1 MTYGEVPW
9 QQQAW
14 DWRAAGNFMAGGA
27 GSGLIVFAALST
39 LAGRPAPAQF
49 ACGAALV
56 SLGLFCVW
64 LEIGRPLRAL
74 HVFFHPGTSWM
85 SREAFVAAVLMP
97 CALAAAFGIPF
108 AAPLAGVL
116 ALAFVYSQARILK
129 ASRGIPA
136 WREPRIVPLVVAT
149 GLAEGGGLFMLS
161 SLAHG
166 PGGVALTFL
175 AAALVLTRWLL
186 WRRYRGVL
194 VAPAGALTELDGM
207 ARRLLWVGT
216 LGPLALI
223 GGGLAAAF
231 LFAALDVGASDS
243 GIQAI
248 TAALGGAGALLAGA
262 WFKFILI
269 TRAAFNQGFAIQRLP
284 VRGVRRAAP

>member
-27 GSGLIVFAALST
+27 GAGLLVFAALST
-39 LAGRPAPAQF
+39 LTGRPAPAQF

-64 LEIGRPLRAL
+64 LEIGRPMRAL

-97 CALAAAFGIPF
+97 CSLAAAFGIPF

-129 ASRGIPA
+129 AARGIPA

-149 GLAEGGGLFMLS
+149 GLAEGGGLFVLS

-166 PGGVALTFL
+166 PGGGALAFL
-175 AAALVLTRWLL
+175 TAALVLARWLL
-186 WRRYRGVL
+186 WRRYRDVL
-194 VAPAGALTELDGM
+194 VAPAGALTQLDGM
-207 ARRLLWVGT
+207 SRWLLWLGT

-223 GGGLAAAF
+223 GAGLAAAF
-231 LFAALDVGASDS
+231 LFGALDVGAADS
-243 GIQAI
+243 GIQAV
-248 TAALGGAGALLAGA
+248 TAALGGAGALLTGA
-262 WFKFILI
+262 WFKFILV
-269 TRAAFNQGFAIQRLP
+269 TRAAFNQGFAIKRLP